1 MVFINFTRSPSL
13 PDKNRKYLY
22 AVDLLEA
29 KYSLEPPPP
38 NLVLIFTLLVFIEL
52 FQVFCVKPPNK
63 MTLNNSASKYMCYC
77 VFVFKNYFDIL
88 GNLFHFSIL
97 KA

>member
-1 MVFINFTRSPSL
+1 MRSPSL

-22 AVDLLEA
+22 AVDLLGAEH
-29 KYSLEPPPP
+29 SLETPPP

-77 VFVFKNYFDIL
+77 VFFFKIISTF
-88 GNLFHFSIL
+88 
-97 KA
+97 